1 MIRRFLRWLLNP
13 EPLTVIEKQKQLVL
27 YSEMI

>member
-1 MIRRFLRWLLNP
+1 MIRRFFLWLLNP
-13 EPLTVIEKQKQLVL
+13 EPLTITEKQKQLVL

>member
-1 MIRRFLRWLLNP
+1 MIRRFSLWLLNP
-13 EPLTVIEKQKQLVL
+13 EPLTVSEMQKQLVL